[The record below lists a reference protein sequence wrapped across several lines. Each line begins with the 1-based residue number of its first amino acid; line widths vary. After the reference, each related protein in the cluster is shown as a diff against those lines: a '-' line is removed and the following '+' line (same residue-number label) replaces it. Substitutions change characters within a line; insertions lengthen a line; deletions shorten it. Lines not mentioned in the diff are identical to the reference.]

1 MIFHSNES
9 EKIIKHLKYE
19 NDKLKKVQNK
29 KLTENNFENEMYD
42 NFKFE
47 LDEMIRRNN
56 EKEYYLNEMEE
67 KYNDLKIN

>member
-1 MIFHSNES
+1 LIFHSNES

>member
-1 MIFHSNES
+1 
-9 EKIIKHLKYE
+9 
-19 NDKLKKVQNK
+19 
-29 KLTENNFENEMYD
+29 MYD